1 VKTFWMI
8 LAAVGGVLAVLLVL
22 QENYDKAFV
31 AAAAGAVCWFLSY
44 RQQVRA
50 TLASEEELLEEVDEE
65 SDEEV
70 RS

>member
-1 VKTFWMI
+1 M
-8 LAAVGGVLAVLLVL
+8 AALGGVVAVFLVL

-50 TLASEEELLEEVDEE
+50 TLASEEEVDEE

>member
-1 VKTFWMI
+1 MS
-8 LAAVGGVLAVLLVL
+8 AVGALVAVFMVL
-22 QENYDKAFV
+22 QDKYDMAFV

-50 TLASEEELLEEVDEE
+50 TLPSEEEPMQEDEE

>member
-8 LAAVGGVLAVLLVL
+8 LAAVGGVVAVFFVL
-22 QENYDKAFV
+22 QENYDNAFV

-50 TLASEEELLEEVDEE
+50 TLAIEDEQREEET
-65 SDEEV
+65 DEEV

>member
-1 VKTFWMI
+1 MI
-8 LAAVGGVLAVLLVL
+8 IAAVGGVVAVFLVL

-31 AAAAGAVCWFLSY
+31 AAAVGAVCWFLSY
-44 RQQVRA
+44 RQQLRA
-50 TLASEEELLEEVDEE
+50 TLPSEDEQEDDEE

>member
-1 VKTFWMI
+1 MI
-8 LAAVGGVLAVLLVL
+8 LAAVGGVVAVLLVL

-50 TLASEEELLEEVDEE
+50 TLASEEEPIEEVDEE

>member
-1 VKTFWMI
+1 MS
-8 LAAVGGVLAVLLVL
+8 AVGAVVAVFLVL
-22 QENYDKAFV
+22 RENYDKAFV

-50 TLASEEELLEEVDEE
+50 TLASEEEQMQDDEE

>member
-1 VKTFWMI
+1 MI
-8 LAAVGGVLAVLLVL
+8 MSAAGAVVAVFLVL
-22 QENYDKAFV
+22 QEKYDMAFV

-50 TLASEEELLEEVDEE
+50 TLPSEEEPMQDDEE

>member
-1 VKTFWMI
+1 MI
-8 LAAVGGVLAVLLVL
+8 LAAVGGVVAVFLVL
-22 QENYDKAFV
+22 QENYDMAFV

-50 TLASEEELLEEVDEE
+50 TLASEEEEVDEE

>member
-1 VKTFWMI
+1 MS
-8 LAAVGGVLAVLLVL
+8 AVGGLIAVFLVFR
-22 QENYDKAFV
+22 EDYDKAFV

-44 RQQVRA
+44 RQQIRA
-50 TLASEEELLEEVDEE
+50 TLPTDDEVIEDDEE

>member
-1 VKTFWMI
+1 MS
-8 LAAVGGVLAVLLVL
+8 AVGAVVAVFLVI
-22 QENYDKAFV
+22 QGTYDMAFV

-50 TLASEEELLEEVDEE
+50 TLPGEEDQMQDDEE

>member
-1 VKTFWMI
+1 MS
-8 LAAVGGVLAVLLVL
+8 AVGAVVAVFLVL
-22 QENYDKAFV
+22 QENYDMAFV
-31 AAAAGAVCWFLSY
+31 AAAGGAVCWFLSY

-50 TLASEEELLEEVDEE
+50 TLPSDDEHIEDDEE

>member
-1 VKTFWMI
+1 MSA
-8 LAAVGGVLAVLLVL
+8 LGAVVAVFMVL
-22 QENYDKAFV
+22 QEKYDMAFV

-50 TLASEEELLEEVDEE
+50 AVASEEEPMQDDEE